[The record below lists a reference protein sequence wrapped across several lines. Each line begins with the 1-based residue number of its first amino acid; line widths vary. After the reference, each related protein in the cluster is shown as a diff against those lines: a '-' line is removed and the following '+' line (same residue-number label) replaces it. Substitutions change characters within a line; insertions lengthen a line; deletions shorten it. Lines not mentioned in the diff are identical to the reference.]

1 MSSLMDLSNY
11 SGAGGCILA
20 QSYKELW
27 PDLPWFEEL
36 GGEGRQP
43 KIRNA
48 AAATPVYCL
57 LTRGQVPSEHLEVN
71 SPSKLKSQRVLKLR
85 AMKTQKH
92 LHVNPLVYP
101 TGS

>member
-36 GGEGRQP
+36 GGEGGNPKSGTLQP
-43 KIRNA
+43 
-48 AAATPVYCL
+48 
-57 LTRGQVPSEHLEVN
+57 Q
-71 SPSKLKSQRVLKLR
+71 
-85 AMKTQKH
+85 
-92 LHVNPLVYP
+92 PLYTVC
-101 TGS
+101 